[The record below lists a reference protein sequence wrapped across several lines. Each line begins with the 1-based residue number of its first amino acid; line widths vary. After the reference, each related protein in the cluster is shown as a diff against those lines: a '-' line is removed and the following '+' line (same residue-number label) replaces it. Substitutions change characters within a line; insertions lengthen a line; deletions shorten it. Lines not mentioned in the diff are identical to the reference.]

1 MPDHF
6 MKLGTRYVNYQDPK
20 KKKNTIEKK
29 KVPVQVK
36 NQLADKKKYIWL
48 HRLVKHYYKLYLN

>member
-36 NQLADKKKYIWL
+36 NQIADKKKYIWL
-48 HRLVKHYYKLYLN
+48 HRLVKHYCKLYLN

>member
-1 MPDHF
+1 MPNHF

-36 NQLADKKKYIWL
+36 NEIADKKYI
-48 HRLVKHYYKLYLN
+48 YI

>member
-1 MPDHF
+1 MSDHF

-36 NQLADKKKYIWL
+36 NQLADKKNIFDYTD
-48 HRLVKHYYKLYLN
+48 

>member
-1 MPDHF
+1 MPDYF
-6 MKLGTRYVNYQDPK
+6 MKLGTRYVNYQDQK

-36 NQLADKKKYIWL
+36 NQSTDKKYI
-48 HRLVKHYYKLYLN
+48 YLIKVRYID